1 MAANL
6 QLEQVTDAQLA
17 RYAELIYETAGIKI
31 SPQKKMML
39 SNRLRRR
46 LKANGLDDFDD
57 YLELLKRLPTENPE
71 WDAFLQE
78 VSTHETFLFRDENHW
93 TWLQSEFLPEIVAQ
107 ARGGG
112 RPKSLRIWSAACSTG
127 DEAFTVAACIADGIS
142 DHDQWKIEIVGT
154 DIGIGAVREA
164 QSATFDSRAMRL
176 VPEPMVRRF
185 FDAAA
190 DQKSWKAKPILS
202 RWTKFRTHNLL
213 EPLKETP
220 FDLIFVKN
228 VLIYFDATSK
238 KRALANILPL
248 LAPGGA
254 LVTAAAE
261 GVSMLVDGLT
271 KVKPWL
277 YRAPGH
283 KTQF

>member
-6 QLEQVTDAQLA
+6 QLEQVTDVQLA
-17 RYAELIYETAGIKI
+17 RYAELIYETAGIKL

-46 LKANGLDDFDD
+46 LRANAIDDFDD

-78 VSTHETFLFRDENHW
+78 VSTHETFLFRDEAHW
-93 TWLQSEFLPEIVAQ
+93 MWFQSEFLPEIVTQ
-107 ARGGG
+107 ERCGK
-112 RPKSLRIWSAACSTG
+112 RPKNLRIWSAACSTG
-127 DEAFTVAACIADGIS
+127 DEAFTVAACVADGIP

-164 QSATFDSRAMRL
+164 QYAVFDPRAMRL
-176 VPEPMVRRF
+176 VPESMVRRF

-190 DQKSWKAKPILS
+190 DQKSWKAKPLLS
-202 RWTKFRTHNLL
+202 RWTKFRMHNLL
-213 EPLKETP
+213 DPLNEKP

-261 GVSMLVDGLT
+261 GVSTLVDGLT

-277 YRAPGH
+277 YRGLGP
-283 KTQF
+283 KTQS

>member
-6 QLEQVTDAQLA
+6 RLEQVTDTQLA

-31 SPQKKMML
+31 APQKKMML

-46 LKANGLDDFDD
+46 LKANGLDDFND
-57 YLELLKRLPTENPE
+57 YLALLKRLPTANPE
-71 WDAFLQE
+71 WDEFLQE

-164 QSATFDSRAMRL
+164 ESATFDSRAMRL
-176 VPEPMVRRF
+176 APEPMVRRF
-185 FDAAA
+185 FEAAA

-213 EPLKETP
+213 EPLKEQP

-248 LAPGGA
+248 LSPGGA

-261 GVSMLVDGLT
+261 GVSTLVDGLT

-277 YRAPGH
+277 YRGTGH
-283 KTQF
+283 KTPY